1 MGYLSKFKE
10 IFMNNKTVKIP
21 NISCE
26 HCVRTIENEL
36 SELNGVHS
44 VKTDLETK
52 SVFIEW
58 DNSLQWNTIIELLQE
73 INYPPSE

>member
-1 MGYLSKFKE
+1 
-10 IFMNNKTVKIP
+10 MNNKTVNIP

-26 HCVRTIENEL
+26 HCKRTIENEL
-36 SELNGVHS
+36 SEFSGIHS
-44 VKTDLETK
+44 VKVDLETK

-58 DNSLQWNTIIELLQE
+58 DNSLHWDSIIELLQE

>member
-1 MGYLSKFKE
+1 
-10 IFMNNKTVKIP
+10 MNNKTVIIP
-21 NISCE
+21 NMSCE
-26 HCVRTIENEL
+26 HCVHTIDNEL

-44 VKTDLETK
+44 VKVDLATK

-58 DNSLQWNTIIELLQE
+58 DNSLHWNNIIELLQE